1 MSSEVYAV
9 KISVPAST
17 QTFTTPDEHFGAVV
31 SILLVNNRGASLTLA
46 SIKDANGL
54 DILGNDNPSALASG
68 STDQIVQTDMG
79 GTAVQGT
86 LTVDVGST
94 NGSSGTYDVYVYI
107 AP

>member
-9 KISVPAST
+9 KIPVPAST
-17 QTFTTPDEHFGAVV
+17 QTFTTSDEHFGAVV

-54 DILGNDNPSALASG
+54 DIVGNHNPSALSNG
-68 STDQIVQTDMG
+68 STAQIVQTEMG
-79 GTAVQGT
+79 GTAVAGT
-86 LTVDVGST
+86 LTVDVGGT
-94 NGSSGTYDVYVYI
+94 GGSSGTFDVYVYI

>member
-17 QTFTTPDEHFGAVV
+17 RTVTTSDEHFGAVV
-31 SILLVNNRGASLTLA
+31 SILLVNNRGTSLTLA

-54 DILGNDNPSALASG
+54 DILGLENPDALADSA
-68 STDQIVQTDMG
+68 TTQIVQTEMG
-79 GTAVQGT
+79 GTAVAGT
-86 LTVDVGST
+86 LTVDVGGT
-94 NGSSGTYDVYVYI
+94 GGSSGTFDVYVYI